1 MGRMVFQVSFQVI
14 SDSLLRLESGK
25 ALQRRCVIIQG
36 EEDFSLK
43 SRKKLIIGFV
53 VSFQMN
59 FLGKSPLKRDL
70 WDIFCEAQ
78 LF

>member
-43 SRKKLIIGFV
+43 SRKK
-53 VSFQMN
+53 S
-59 FLGKSPLKRDL
+59 
-70 WDIFCEAQ
+70 
-78 LF
+78 